1 MLKTQAQPQHHA
13 GFNDE
18 NMASVMQSP
27 NSKKRKRPSTGD
39 APADSQNNA
48 KRPSLTQTN
57 GNSDHIN
64 GTSENFNESTS
75 DFTHINNDGNP
86 EQDISNTAA
95 AALTAH
101 LSAPDTQNLP
111 FANAGSSS
119 NDRQL
124 DDSFNLG
131 DSTQAQ
137 TQGSPY
143 GLSQYDSN
151 SMAQNRP
158 DSSNGPKPAVGTDEW
173 HKVRRDNHKEGM
185 PHSQPPMPHRAIDPR
200 RSIVLTFS

>member
-1 MLKTQAQPQHHA
+1 MLQTQAQPQYHP

-39 APADSQNNA
+39 ASAENQNN
-48 KRPSLTQTN
+48 T
-57 GNSDHIN
+57 
-64 GTSENFNESTS
+64 
-75 DFTHINNDGNP
+75 NP
-86 EQDISNTAA
+86 EQDISTTAA

-101 LSAPDTQNLP
+101 LSGPDTQNLP
-111 FANAGSSS
+111 FANTSSSS

-131 DSTQAQ
+131 DSTQPQ
-137 TQGSPY
+137 TQNSPY

-151 SMAQNRP
+151 SLTQNRP
-158 DSSNGPKPAVGTDEW
+158 DSSNGPKPAPGSDEW
-173 HKVRRDNHKEGM
+173 HKVRRDNHKEGTL
-185 PHSQPPMPHRAIDPR
+185 PPNLLESRAAIAL
-200 RSIVLTFS
+200 RSCRAFWTLTMLTCPQLRGDAAKRSTRE